1 MTRIRKVYL
10 PKWASWLGVIFLVP
24 MWVWISF
31 RVFATPRGAEDL
43 GLLGWAIMTLVV
55 LGAAVMLLLMGQRK
69 LPTYVI
75 VEEEEEEE
83 EDGDE

>member
-24 MWVWISF
+24 TWLWVSY
-31 RVFATPRGAEDL
+31 RVFATSRGTEDL
-43 GLLGWAIMTLVV
+43 GLVGWAIMTAVM
-55 LGAAVMLLLMGQRK
+55 LGATVMLLLMGQRK

-75 VEEEEEEE
+75 VEEEA
-83 EDGDE
+83 EDVDG